1 MKNTK
6 VQIIDD
12 TLREGMQYR
21 GLMFSR
27 EQRLKILDFQEQLG
41 VDICRAGYPPAHE
54 HEAAIVKTLADH
66 ARNNQFQIQVAAMGR
81 ARADDADLLLHSGA
95 AQLHLHANLGLGK
108 DKAKQINDLL
118 ELISSIHLKTPETA
132 ICIILMDIGKT
143 QKQQLETTISAFK
156 YQPVKFI
163 GLADTTGTLSPNQV
177 FDSITSL
184 VKTTNSPPLSIHCHN
199 DMGMAAANTLMGVV
213 AGSSFFEACV
223 LGIGERNG
231 IADLFTTAKSL
242 KNQGFDINLKTED
255 IDTFKAYYEYVDAIV
270 YEQQKDHLIRP
281 NTPFFGQAITTHVA
295 GTHANDKYG
304 KPGTEYIFINSLCGK
319 HLVKRFLNHHHLDCP
334 QELLPELTL
343 KIKAESIQLNRCL
356 TPMDVQKILNS
367 FS

>member
-1 MKNTK
+1 
-6 VQIIDD
+6 
-12 TLREGMQYR
+12 MQYR
-21 GLMFSR
+21 GLMFSC

-54 HEAAIVKTLADH
+54 QEAVIVKTLADH
-66 ARNNQFQIQVAAMGR
+66 ARKNRYQIKVAAMGR

-95 AQLHLHANLGLGK
+95 AHLHLHANLGLGK
-108 DKAKQINDLL
+108 DKAEQINDLL
-118 ELISSIHLKTPETA
+118 KLISSIHQKTPDTA

-143 QKQQLETTISAFK
+143 NQEQLATTISAFK
-156 YQPVKFI
+156 NQPVKFI

-177 FDSITSL
+177 FDSIASL
-184 VKTTNSPPLSIHCHN
+184 VKTTGIPPLSIHCHN

-213 AGSSFFEACV
+213 AGAGFFEACV

-242 KNQGFDINLKTED
+242 KNQGFDIKLKTQD

-281 NTPFFGQAITTHVA
+281 NTPFFGQAVTTHVA
-295 GTHANDKYG
+295 GTHAKDEYG
-304 KPGTEYIFINSLCGK
+304 TTGTEYFFLNSLCGK
-319 HLVKRFLNHHHLDCP
+319 HLVKRFLNIHHLDCP
-334 QELLPELTL
+334 PALLPDLTL
-343 KIKAESIQLNRCL
+343 KIKAESIRLNRCL
-356 TPMDVQKILNS
+356 TPIDVQKILTIQQHPTCTRS
-367 FS
+367 A